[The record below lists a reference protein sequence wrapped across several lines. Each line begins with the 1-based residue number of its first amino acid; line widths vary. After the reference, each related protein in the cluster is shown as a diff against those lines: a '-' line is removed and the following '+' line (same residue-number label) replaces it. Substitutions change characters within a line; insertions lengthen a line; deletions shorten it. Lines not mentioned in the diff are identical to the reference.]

1 MPSTAEERNLVGE
14 LRVNSSTWDPDY
26 LEVTDRSG
34 NTIYVH
40 GDDVRIL
47 MTLLASPFWNG
58 KRE

>member
-14 LRVNSSTWDPDY
+14 LHVNRSTWDTDY
-26 LEVTDRSG
+26 LEITDRSG

-40 GDDVRIL
+40 TDDVKIL

-58 KRE
+58 KNN